1 MRKFIGFLLPIAW
14 GVACAILEVAGETV
28 SDGVFYTGI
37 FFAALLGIALRSD
50 S

>member
-14 GVACAILEVAGETV
+14 GVACGMLEATGESV

-37 FFAALLGIALRSD
+37 FFAALLCIALRSD